1 MFKKAK
7 LLLSVLK
14 NQEFKTALSKCSKE
28 LKHINLLERKANYE
42 LKQAI
47 KKEKA
52 SQASLYNQQR
62 QIALITLFTQAKA
75 IYESEHLKQAIKDG
89 EYETVFD

>member
-1 MFKKAK
+1 MLKTAK
-7 LLLSVLK
+7 LLLAVLK

-47 KKEKA
+47 KKEKL
-52 SQASLYNQQR
+52 SQAKMYDQER
-62 QIALITLFTQAKA
+62 KIALIVLFTQSKA
-75 IYESEHLKQAIKDG
+75 IYESERLKQAIKTG

>member
-1 MFKKAK
+1 MLKTAK
-7 LLLSVLK
+7 LLLAVLK

-52 SQASLYNQQR
+52 SQEALYNNQR
-62 QIALITLFTQAKA
+62 KIALIALFTQAKA
-75 IYESEHLKQAIKDG
+75 IYESERLKRAIKTG

>member
-1 MFKKAK
+1 MLKKAK

-62 QIALITLFTQAKA
+62 QIALIALFAQAKA